1 MYRSAVSLRLRPC
14 SSAHGPEAVKAAPLG
29 ALVKALTA
37 ESHALSK
44 SKKAKGRP
52 ITPTFFWLSVRSSLE
67 FYN

>member
-37 ESHALSK
+37 FEPCVIEIQEGEGTSDNSHL
-44 SKKAKGRP
+44 
-52 ITPTFFWLSVRSSLE
+52 LLVVC
-67 FYN
+67 